1 MAVVCLL
8 VGMGNQSRSANTVP
22 MSVEVRTPARLHLG
36 MLSFGVP
43 TVRSFGGVGVMLDR
57 PGVHVRMQ
65 RSEQLTARGPMS
77 ERAIGFAQQCV
88 RAWGLDQRAACAIEV
103 VSTPRAHVGIGSG
116 TQLALAVAA
125 GMRHLYRTPASPED
139 HGEEEDPAQH
149 EWPFD
154 TRDALELA
162 RAVGRGKRSCVGVY
176 GFSRG
181 GLIVEA
187 GRYVLSNQP
196 TPSGIQPQSPEHL
209 ESGSIAGGDVV
220 ACEDVVA
227 RGDVVAGGD
236 VVEYGPMV
244 ARVRLPSAWRCV
256 IIIQRDS
263 LGLHGEPEKA
273 AFGKLPPVPLE
284 ISAELSRLAL
294 MDLVP
299 AAVEGKFTE
308 FSDAVYRYGL
318 LAGKPFEQESATLA
332 HAGSTLQL
340 IELLGELGVRG
351 CAQSSW
357 GPAVM
362 ACCESL
368 DAAGTLVEK
377 LESLN
382 LTQQYEAI
390 IARYDSQGA
399 VLRVTS

>member
-77 ERAIGFAQQCV
+77 ERAIGFAKQCV

-125 GMRHLYRTPASPED
+125 GMRHLYRTPASPEG

-149 EWPFD
+149 EWAFD
-154 TRDALELA
+154 TPDALELA

-196 TPSGIQPQSPEHL
+196 APSGIQPQSPEHL
-209 ESGSIAGGDVV
+209 ESGSIAGGY
-220 ACEDVVA
+220 
-227 RGDVVAGGD
+227 VVAGED

-318 LAGKPFEQESATLA
+318 LAGKPFEQESLKLP
-332 HAGSTLQL
+332 HAASTADV

>member
-1 MAVVCLL
+1 
-8 VGMGNQSRSANTVP
+8 MGNQSRSANTVP

-125 GMRHLYRTPASPED
+125 GMRHLYRTPASPEG

-149 EWPFD
+149 EWAFD
-154 TRDALELA
+154 TPDALELA

-196 TPSGIQPQSPEHL
+196 TPSG
-209 ESGSIAGGDVV
+209 
-220 ACEDVVA
+220 
-227 RGDVVAGGD
+227 
-236 VVEYGPMV
+236 
-244 ARVRLPSAWRCV
+244 
-256 IIIQRDS
+256 
-263 LGLHGEPEKA
+263 
-273 AFGKLPPVPLE
+273 
-284 ISAELSRLAL
+284 
-294 MDLVP
+294 
-299 AAVEGKFTE
+299 
-308 FSDAVYRYGL
+308 
-318 LAGKPFEQESATLA
+318 
-332 HAGSTLQL
+332 
-340 IELLGELGVRG
+340 
-351 CAQSSW
+351 
-357 GPAVM
+357 
-362 ACCESL
+362 
-368 DAAGTLVEK
+368 
-377 LESLN
+377 
-382 LTQQYEAI
+382 
-390 IARYDSQGA
+390 
-399 VLRVTS
+399 